1 MTTLFITY
9 QALLATA
16 KPSLSLYNHPSHYR
30 LQWRQRQLLVKR
42 NNDRAPL
49 HLPPLENPH
58 WLSECL
64 QRSPV
69 QLVKLAANL
78 SEAELEFWANAC
90 ASAGKAAFLNV
101 PNTNELP
108 KKQQRFKWWLKRL
121 FDWSAALLLLILL
134 APIML
139 VIAGLIGLQ
148 SPGPI
153 FFSQWRV
160 GERGRLF
167 RLLKFRTMVVG
178 AEQLHHQVMGCQ
190 PGLHKCENDPRVTA
204 IGRWL
209 RKFSLDE
216 LPQLIN
222 VLRGEMSL
230 VGPRP
235 WALFDALRLNPQVR
249 HRLSGLPGI
258 TGTWQV
264 LARSHLRD
272 LDAATWI
279 DLSYLSNWSIWQ
291 DFKILLMTIPKVLL
305 GFGAY

>member
-1 MTTLFITY
+1 MS
-9 QALLATA
+9 AL
-16 KPSLSLYNHPSHYR
+16 SLSNQVLTPAVEPSPYNHPSYYR
-30 LQWRQRQLLVKR
+30 LQWRQKQLLVKR
-42 NNDRAPL
+42 TQKATKP
-49 HLPPLENPH
+49 HLPPLECAE

-64 QRSPV
+64 QRSPI
-69 QLVKLAANL
+69 QLVKLAADFT
-78 SEAELEFWANAC
+78 EPELEFWANAC
-90 ASAGKAAFLNV
+90 AKAGKAAFLQV
-101 PNTNELP
+101 PNTSKLP
-108 KKQQRFKWWLKRL
+108 KKQQQFKWWVKRL
-121 FDWSAALLLLILL
+121 FDWSAALLLLGLL

-139 VIAGLIGLQ
+139 LIAGLIWLQ

-178 AEQLHHQVMGCQ
+178 AERLHHQVMGYQ
-190 PGLHKCENDPRVTA
+190 PGLHKCENDPRITP

-235 WALFDALRLNPQVR
+235 WALFDALRLSPHVR

-264 LARSHLRD
+264 LARSNLRD

-291 DFKILLMTIPKVLL
+291 DFKILLMTIPKVLS

>member
-1 MTTLFITY
+1 MTTLFVSN
-9 QALLATA
+9 QVLA
-16 KPSLSLYNHPSHYR
+16 PEVEVSSYRHPSHYK
-30 LQWRQRQLLVKR
+30 LQWRQKQLLIKR
-42 NNDRAPL
+42 VQEPTKP

-64 QRSPV
+64 QRSPI
-69 QLVKLAANL
+69 QLVKLAADL
-78 SEAELEFWANAC
+78 SEPELEFWANAC
-90 ASAGKAAFLNV
+90 ASAGKAAFLHV
-101 PNTNELP
+101 PNTSKLP
-108 KKQQRFKWWLKRL
+108 KKQQRFKWWLKRI
-121 FDWSAALLLLILL
+121 FDWSAALLLLGLL

-139 VIAGLIGLQ
+139 IIAGLIWLQ

-153 FFSQWRV
+153 FFAQWRV
-160 GERGRLF
+160 GERGKLF

-178 AEQLHHQVMGCQ
+178 AEHLHHQIMSGQ
-190 PGLHKCENDPRVTA
+190 SGLHKCENDPRVTA

-235 WALFDALRLNPQVR
+235 WALFDALRLSPNVR

-264 LARSHLRD
+264 LARSNLRD
-272 LDAATWI
+272 LEAATWI
-279 DLSYLSNWSIWQ
+279 DLGYLSNWSIWQ

>member
-1 MTTLFITY
+1 
-9 QALLATA
+9 
-16 KPSLSLYNHPSHYR
+16 
-30 LQWRQRQLLVKR
+30 
-42 NNDRAPL
+42 
-49 HLPPLENPH
+49 
-58 WLSECL
+58 
-64 QRSPV
+64 
-69 QLVKLAANL
+69 
-78 SEAELEFWANAC
+78 
-90 ASAGKAAFLNV
+90 
-101 PNTNELP
+101 LP
-108 KKQQRFKWWLKRL
+108 KKQQRFKWWLKRI
-121 FDWSAALLLLILL
+121 FDWSAALLLLGLL

-139 VIAGLIGLQ
+139 IIAGLIWLQ

-153 FFSQWRV
+153 FFAQWRV
-160 GERGRLF
+160 GERGKLF

-178 AEQLHHQVMGCQ
+178 AEHLHHQIMSGQ
-190 PGLHKCENDPRVTA
+190 SGLHKCENDPRVTA

-235 WALFDALRLNPQVR
+235 WALFDALRLSPNVR

-264 LARSHLRD
+264 LARSNLRD
-272 LDAATWI
+272 LEAATWI
-279 DLSYLSNWSIWQ
+279 DLGYLSNWSIWQ